1 MNKGETHG
9 TTNKYIWLIEILSQ
23 PKTFMQVQELWKK
36 CALNNNQ
43 MQPLDRKTFYNW
55 RQTIF
60 NHYGL
65 KIKTTRAGAES
76 SYQVESGPG
85 RDNVRNWLIG
95 TISVQNKLISNM
107 SIRDRILLEDVPS
120 SAECL
125 DTVLDAIKQN
135 RLISFDYE
143 DYWEEPL
150 TVTMQPYFVKLYRQH
165 WKVIGP
171 LEDGKKTTIRSYALD
186 ADRMKNLKVL
196 DRRFRYPKDF
206 SPEDFMADCIG
217 TATFPTKAAK
227 PKEVIILAWEKVNL
241 YLKHTPLHRS
251 QRILHDCP
259 EDGYTIFSYH
269 LHTTDDFYQEVC
281 RYGNYMEVLHPKDVR
296 AEMMKIIKGMGDEY
310 AGVSRE
316 GCKKKVPGV
325 KELKALMED
334 PEQ

>member
-1 MNKGETHG
+1 MSEDSDIR
-9 TTNKYIWLIEILSQ
+9 NKYVWLIEILSQ
-23 PKTFMQVQELWKK
+23 RHTLKEIQEEWKTSPV
-36 CALNNNQ
+36 NHY
-43 MQPLDRKTFYNW
+43 PGTVPSRKTVYNW
-55 RQTIF
+55 IQKIQEE
-60 NHYGL
+60 YG
-65 KIKTTRAGAES
+65 IGIQVVPAGQYS
-76 SYQVESGPG
+76 YYQVSSRPG
-85 RDNVRNWLIG
+85 GDSIRKWLLG

-120 SAECL
+120 SGECL
-125 DTVLDAIKQN
+125 DTVLDAVKQN

-143 DYWEEPL
+143 DYWEDPL
-150 TVTMQPYFVKLYRQH
+150 PVTMQPYFVKLYRQH

-171 LEDGKKTTIRSYALD
+171 LEDGKIESIRSYALD
-186 ADRMKNLKVL
+186 TDRMKNLRVL
-196 DRRFRYPKDF
+196 DERFIYPEDF

-259 EDGYTIFSYH
+259 EDGYTIFSYR

-281 RYGNYMEVLHPKDVR
+281 RYGNYMEVLYPKDVR

-310 AGVSRE
+310 AGVSRAD
-316 GCKKKVPGV
+316 CKKKVPGV
-325 KELKALMED
+325 KELKALMEN

>member
-1 MNKGETHG
+1 MSEDSDIR
-9 TTNKYIWLIEILSQ
+9 NKYVWLIEILSQ
-23 PKTFMQVQELWKK
+23 RHTLKEIQEEWKTSPV
-36 CALNNNQ
+36 NHY
-43 MQPLDRKTFYNW
+43 PGTVPSRKTVYNW
-55 RQTIF
+55 IQKIQEE
-60 NHYGL
+60 YG
-65 KIKTTRAGAES
+65 IGIQVVPAGQYS
-76 SYQVESGPG
+76 YYQVSSRPG
-85 RDNVRNWLIG
+85 GDSIRKWLLG

-107 SIRDRILLEDVPS
+107 SIKDRILLEDVPS
-120 SAECL
+120 SGECL
-125 DTVLDAIKQN
+125 DTVLDAVKQN

-143 DYWEEPL
+143 DYWEDPL

-171 LEDGKKTTIRSYALD
+171 LEDGKIESIRSYALD
-186 ADRMKNLKVL
+186 TDRMKNLRVL
-196 DRRFRYPKDF
+196 DERFIYPEDF

-217 TATFPTKAAK
+217 TATFPTNAAK

-259 EDGYTIFSYH
+259 EDGYTIFSYR

-281 RYGNYMEVLHPKDVR
+281 RYGNYMEVLYPKDVR

-310 AGVSRE
+310 AGVSRAD
-316 GCKKKVPGV
+316 CKKKVPGV
-325 KELKALMED
+325 KELKALMEN

>member
-1 MNKGETHG
+1 MSEDSDIR
-9 TTNKYIWLIEILSQ
+9 NKYVWLIEILSQ
-23 PKTFMQVQELWKK
+23 RHTLKEIQEEWKTSPV
-36 CALNNNQ
+36 NHY
-43 MQPLDRKTFYNW
+43 PGTVPSRKTVYNW
-55 RQTIF
+55 IQKIQEE
-60 NHYGL
+60 YG
-65 KIKTTRAGAES
+65 IGIQVVPAGQYS
-76 SYQVESGPG
+76 YYQVSSRPG
-85 RDNVRNWLIG
+85 GDSIRKWLLG

-107 SIRDRILLEDVPS
+107 SIKDRILLEDVPS
-120 SAECL
+120 SGECL
-125 DTVLDAIKQN
+125 DTVLDAVKQN

-143 DYWEEPL
+143 DYWEDPL

-171 LEDGKKTTIRSYALD
+171 LEDGKIESIRSYALD
-186 ADRMKNLKVL
+186 TDRMKNLRVL
-196 DRRFRYPKDF
+196 DERFIYPEDF

-217 TATFPTKAAK
+217 TATFPTNAAK

-259 EDGYTIFSYH
+259 EDGYTIFSYR

-281 RYGNYMEVLHPKDVR
+281 RYGNYMEVLYPKDVR

-325 KELKALMED
+325 KEVKALMED
-334 PEQ
+334 AEQ

>member
-1 MNKGETHG
+1 MSEDSDIR
-9 TTNKYIWLIEILSQ
+9 NKYVWLIEILSQ
-23 PKTFMQVQELWKK
+23 RHTLKEIQEEWKTSPV
-36 CALNNNQ
+36 NHY
-43 MQPLDRKTFYNW
+43 PGTVPSRKTVYNW
-55 RQTIF
+55 IQKIQEE
-60 NHYGL
+60 YG
-65 KIKTTRAGAES
+65 IGIQVVPAGQYS
-76 SYQVESGPG
+76 YYQVSSRPG
-85 RDNVRNWLIG
+85 GDSIRKWLLG

-107 SIRDRILLEDVPS
+107 SIRDHILLEDVPS
-120 SAECL
+120 SGECL
-125 DTVLDAIKQN
+125 DTVLDAVKQN

-143 DYWEEPL
+143 DYWEDPL

-171 LEDGKKTTIRSYALD
+171 LEDGKIESIRSYALD
-186 ADRMKNLKVL
+186 TDRMKNLRVL
-196 DRRFRYPKDF
+196 DERFIYPEDF

-217 TATFPTKAAK
+217 TTTFPTKAAK

-259 EDGYTIFSYH
+259 EDGYTIFSYR

-281 RYGNYMEVLHPKDVR
+281 RYGNYMEVLYPKDVR

-316 GCKKKVPGV
+316 GCKKKVPSV

>member
-9 TTNKYIWLIEILSQ
+9 TTNKYIWLIEILRQ

-36 CALNNNQ
+36 CSLNNNQ
-43 MQPLDRKTFYNW
+43 GQPLDRKTFYNW

-60 NHYGL
+60 DYYGV

-120 SAECL
+120 SGECL

-143 DYWEEPL
+143 DYWEVPV

-165 WKVIGP
+165 WKVIGA
-171 LEDGKKTTIRSYALD
+171 LEDGKKRTIRSYALD

-196 DRRFRYPKDF
+196 DRRFRYPQDF

-217 TATFPTKAAK
+217 TTTFPTKAAK

-251 QRILHDCP
+251 QRILYDCP
-259 EDGYTIFSYH
+259 EDGYTIFSYR

-281 RYGNYMEVLHPKDVR
+281 RYGNYMEVLYPKDVR

-316 GCKKKVPGV
+316 DCKKKVPGV

-334 PEQ
+334 SEQ

>member
-1 MNKGETHG
+1 MSEDSDIR
-9 TTNKYIWLIEILSQ
+9 NKYVWLIEILSQ
-23 PKTFMQVQELWKK
+23 RHTLKEIQEEWKTSPV
-36 CALNNNQ
+36 NHY
-43 MQPLDRKTFYNW
+43 PGTVPSRKTVYNW
-55 RQTIF
+55 IQKIQEE
-60 NHYGL
+60 YG
-65 KIKTTRAGAES
+65 IGIQVVPAGQYS
-76 SYQVESGPG
+76 YYQVSSRPG
-85 RDNVRNWLIG
+85 GDSIRKWLLG

-120 SAECL
+120 SGECL
-125 DTVLDAIKQN
+125 DTVLDAVKQN

-143 DYWEEPL
+143 DYWEDPL

-171 LEDGKKTTIRSYALD
+171 LEDGKIEGIRSYALD
-186 ADRMKNLKVL
+186 TDRMKNLRVL
-196 DRRFRYPKDF
+196 DEKFIYPEDF

-259 EDGYTIFSYH
+259 EDGYTIFSYR

-281 RYGNYMEVLHPKDVR
+281 RYGNYMEVLYPKDVR

-334 PEQ
+334 AEQ

>member
-1 MNKGETHG
+1 MDKGETHG
-9 TTNKYIWLIEILSQ
+9 TTNKYIWLIEILGQ

-43 MQPLDRKTFYNW
+43 GQPLDRKTFYNW

-60 NHYGL
+60 DYYGV

-120 SAECL
+120 SGECL

-143 DYWEEPL
+143 DYWEDPV
-150 TVTMQPYFVKLYRQH
+150 TVTMRPYFVKLYRQH

-171 LEDGKKTTIRSYALD
+171 LEGGRKRTIRSYALD

-196 DRRFRYPKDF
+196 DMRFRYPKDF
-206 SPEDFMADCIG
+206 SPEDFMADCLG
-217 TATFPTKAAK
+217 TTTFPTKAAK
-227 PKEVIILAWEKVNL
+227 PKDVIILAWEKVNL

-316 GCKKKVPGV
+316 DCKKKVPGV

>member
-1 MNKGETHG
+1 MSEDGGIKNKLV
-9 TTNKYIWLIEILSQ
+9 WLIEILSQ
-23 PKTFMQVQELWKK
+23 RRTLKEIQEEWKNSSINHYPGK
-36 CALNNNQ
+36 
-43 MQPLDRKTFYNW
+43 PPSRKTIYNW
-55 RQTIF
+55 IQRIQEE
-60 NHYGL
+60 YGID
-65 KIKTTRAGAES
+65 IKVVPSGEYS
-76 SYQVESGPG
+76 YYQVSSKPG
-85 RDNVRNWLIG
+85 GDNIRKWLLG
-95 TISVQNKLISNM
+95 SISVQNKLICNM
-107 SIRDRILLEDVPS
+107 SIRDRILLEDIPS
-120 SAECL
+120 SGEYL

-143 DYWEEPL
+143 DYWEDPL

-171 LEDGKKTTIRSYALD
+171 LEEGKKKTIRSYALD

-196 DRRFRYPKDF
+196 EKRFRYPKDF

-227 PKEVIILAWEKVNL
+227 PKEVIILAWEKINF

-251 QRILHDCP
+251 QRIMYDCP
-259 EDGYTIFSYH
+259 EDGYTIFSYSMH
-269 LHTTDDFYQEVC
+269 ITDDFYQEVC
-281 RYGNYMEVLHPKDVR
+281 RYGNYMEVLYPRNVR

-316 GCKKKVPGV
+316 NCKKKVPDV

-334 PEQ
+334 AKIDN

>member
-1 MNKGETHG
+1 MSEDSDIR
-9 TTNKYIWLIEILSQ
+9 NKYVWLIEILSQ
-23 PKTFMQVQELWKK
+23 RHTLKEIQKEWKTSPV
-36 CALNNNQ
+36 NHY
-43 MQPLDRKTFYNW
+43 PGTVPSRKTVYNW
-55 RQTIF
+55 IQKIQEE
-60 NHYGL
+60 YG
-65 KIKTTRAGAES
+65 IGIQVVPAGQYS
-76 SYQVESGPG
+76 YYQVSSRPG
-85 RDNVRNWLIG
+85 GDSIRKWLLG

-120 SAECL
+120 SGECL
-125 DTVLDAIKQN
+125 DTVLDAVKQN

-143 DYWEEPL
+143 DYWEDPL

-171 LEDGKKTTIRSYALD
+171 LEDGKIESIRSYALD
-186 ADRMKNLKVL
+186 TDRMKNLRVL
-196 DRRFRYPKDF
+196 DERFIYPEDF

-259 EDGYTIFSYH
+259 EDGYTIFSYR
-269 LHTTDDFYQEVC
+269 LHITDDFYQEVC
-281 RYGNYMEVLHPKDVR
+281 RYGNYLEVLYPKDVR

-334 PEQ
+334 AEQ